1 MPNMSAELYEYLRE
15 MRRAIA
21 ERDGIMQYQVFLDRA
36 LQEMAENRPRDREEF
51 LRIWGTSAPMAERY
65 VDEFLDAI
73 RQYCEERNI
82 ISNKQTFGDQNMKHP
97 KLYDLLLEK
106 NRELAKKE
114 GGGIF
119 THRTL
124 REMSSLLPQTE
135 AEFRQIHGIGP
146 VKTERYA
153 DIFLKIIKDYCE
165 KQGHPPAISVAKGQ
179 QYADPSEY
187 APRLY
192 ELLKDER
199 NRIAAEE
206 KVDAFQVFWDR
217 TLKQMAIYLP
227 QTEEEFLEIDR
238 IGPWKTERYANRFL
252 PIIREFCR
260 ENGIS
265 YDRVEP
271 SLQELLEWL
280 RR

>member
-1 MPNMSAELYEYLRE
+1 MPNMSAELYEYLKE
-15 MRRAIA
+15 KRRAIA
-21 ERDGIMQYQVFLDRA
+21 ERDGIMQYQIFLDRA

-65 VDEFLDAI
+65 IDEFLDAI

-82 ISNKQTFGDQNMKHP
+82 ISNKQPFGVQHMNHP
-97 KLYDLLLEK
+97 KLYDLLFEK
-106 NRELAKKE
+106 NRELAKKD

-124 REMSSLLPQTE
+124 REMSILLPQTE

-165 KQGHPPAISVAKGQ
+165 KQGHSPAISVAKGQ
-179 QYADPSEY
+179 QYANPSEY

-192 ELLKDER
+192 EQLKNER

-206 KVDAFQVFWDR
+206 EVNAFQVFWDR
-217 TLKQMAIYLP
+217 TLKQMAVYLP
-227 QTEEEFLEIDR
+227 QTRSEFSNIYM
-238 IGPWKTERYANRFL
+238 IGPRQVEQYTDRFL

-260 ENGIS
+260 ENGVS
-265 YDRVEP
+265 YDRIEP
-271 SLQELLEWL
+271 SLQELLDWL